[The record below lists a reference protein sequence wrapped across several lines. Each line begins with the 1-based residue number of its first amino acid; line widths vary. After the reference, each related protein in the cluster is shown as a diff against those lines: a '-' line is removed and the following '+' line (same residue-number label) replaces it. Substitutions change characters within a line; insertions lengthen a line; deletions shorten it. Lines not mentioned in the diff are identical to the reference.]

1 MVCSFCSGSMPRA
14 WSRVDGGR
22 GRLLLEI
29 VSALDGLPLALE
41 MIASRLRLFTIEQIH
56 RRLKE
61 RFKLLQDRHREG
73 RHNSIYNAI
82 EWSWSLLSDAEQS
95 ADAVIV
101 LSRWISLNDAEAIV
115 DISDF
120 KMPFCDGCH

>member
-1 MVCSFCSGSMPRA
+1 MPMVFSFYNNDSMHWVTDESGLQKRQT
-14 WSRVDGGR
+14 
-22 GRLLLEI
+22 LLLEI

-56 RRLKE
+56 RRLQE

-95 ADAVIV
+95 V
-101 LSRWISLNDAEAIV
+101 LMQLSCFR
-115 DISDF
+115 
-120 KMPFCDGCH
+120 DGFLGG

>member
-1 MVCSFCSGSMPRA
+1 
-14 WSRVDGGR
+14 
-22 GRLLLEI
+22 
-29 VSALDGLPLALE
+29 

-56 RRLKE
+56 HRLKE

-95 ADAVIV
+95 V
-101 LSRWISLNDAEAIV
+101 LMQLSCFRDGFLVGRRGRIV
-115 DISDF
+115 DISEFQDASFVMDVIEGLLDRSLSSFYEKDRDF
-120 KMPFCDGCH
+120 HAAFYI